1 MLKETISVYAVAHKF
16 HGRWIVSA
24 GEFLSYIEAKNVI
37 DNIKKRQPDIKY
49 KIFKRYVSQWYNT
62 NRNDEID

>member
-24 GEFLSYIEAKNVI
+24 GEFLSYIEAKTVI
-37 DNIKKRQPDIKY
+37 DNIKKRLPDVKY
-49 KIFKRYVSQWYNT
+49 KRVKRYVSQWYDIK
-62 NRNDEID
+62 RDE